1 MGAAA
6 DCELIGNGFLGQ
18 PVNTLTTLA
27 LVVAGAALLGRPR
40 LRWAGISLIATGSG
54 SFLFHGPM
62 PTGSEWAHDVSLAW
76 LILIVAGLDEPWEGW
91 SRLPGLLAIGILFA
105 VAPIVADPVA
115 VALTLVAVFFVL
127 RRDRSATTLAPL
139 ALIGATAILGRLGST
154 GGPLCDPGALLQMH
168 GVWHIGAAI
177 GVAWWAIGTE
187 ARHSGGAADVPMP
200 T

>member
-1 MGAAA
+1 MKATCQGDGDMSRPLYVGDMGAAA

-27 LVVAGAALLGRPR
+27 LV
-40 LRWAGISLIATGSG
+40 
-54 SFLFHGPM
+54 
-62 PTGSEWAHDVSLAW
+62 
-76 LILIVAGLDEPWEGW
+76 VAGLDEPWEGW

-187 ARHSGGAADVPMP
+187 ARHSGGVADVPMP